1 MKVQIVALVAVW
13 FTVMQLYATHAAS
26 LYLTGLPLESER
38 TVKRSA
44 LLQPENNPEWNQLG
58 WAWGKRSAPAS
69 EIPRRLV
76 RALHP
81 VKKNPDWNDLGFA
94 WGRK

>member
-1 MKVQIVALVAVW
+1 MKVQLVTLFAIW
-13 FTVMQLYATHAAS
+13 LTVMQCTQAAS
-26 LYLTGLPLESER
+26 LYMTGLPSEPIR
-38 TVKRSA
+38 TMKRSA

-58 WAWGKRSAPAS
+58 WAWGKRSAPGS

>member
-1 MKVQIVALVAVW
+1 MRVQVVTLLAVLLAVLQ
-13 FTVMQLYATHAAS
+13 FTSAAGNYYS
-26 LYLTGLPLESER
+26 GYPSDR
-38 TVKRSA
+38 TMKRSA

-58 WAWGKRSAPAS
+58 WAWGKRSAGM
-69 EIPRRLV
+69 EIPHRAA

-81 VKKNPDWNDLGFA
+81 VKKNPDWQDLGFA